1 MERAGNTG
9 FGRKDT
15 GGGIKM
21 KKLFMTL
28 FSLSLFFGTV
38 QAAEDIML
46 DEKMVAGDTVSYDFS
61 YTAQESNPS
70 DVSLNVIPSDEILND
85 VTSVSIFEGDKL
97 VYSSKELKADEIELQ
112 DYSPNEARNY
122 RIELEIDKDADNEYT
137 QMKNE
142 LKLEFVS
149 VEHETPQTGV
159 QTYWKYL
166 LSGLLLSGLFAM
178 ICYKKRESRKQP

>member
-1 MERAGNTG
+1 
-9 FGRKDT
+9 
-15 GGGIKM
+15 M
-21 KKLFMTL
+21 KKIFMIL

-46 DEKMVAGDTVSYDFS
+46 DEEMVAGDTVSYDFS
-61 YTAQESNPS
+61 YTAQESS

-85 VTSVSIFEGDKL
+85 VTSVSIYEEEKL
-97 VYSSKELKADEIELQ
+97 VYSTEALNADRIELQ

>member
-1 MERAGNTG
+1 
-9 FGRKDT
+9 
-15 GGGIKM
+15 M
-21 KKLFMTL
+21 KKIFMIL
-28 FSLSLFFGTV
+28 FSLSLFFDSA
-38 QAAEDIML
+38 QAMEDTML
-46 DEKMVAGDTVSYDFS
+46 DGEMVAGDTVSYDFS
-61 YTAQESNPS
+61 YTANGTNTS
-70 DVSLNVIPSDEILND
+70 DVSLSIIPSDTILDD
-85 VTSVSIFEGDKL
+85 VTSVSIYEEEKL
-97 VYSSKELKADEIELQ
+97 VYSTEALNADRIELQ

>member
-1 MERAGNTG
+1 
-9 FGRKDT
+9 
-15 GGGIKM
+15 M

-97 VYSSKELKADEIELQ
+97 VYSSKELKADEIELE
-112 DYSPNEARNY
+112 DYSAKETRNY
-122 RIELEIDKDADNEYT
+122 RIDLEIDKSADNEYT
-137 QMKNE
+137 QLKNE
-142 LKLEFVS
+142 LKLEFIS
-149 VEHETPQTGV
+149 VEHESPQTGV
-159 QTYWKYL
+159 HTYWTYL
-166 LSGLLLSGLFAM
+166 LSGAVLSGLFAM
-178 ICYKKRESRKQP
+178 ICYKKRESRKQL

>member
-1 MERAGNTG
+1 
-9 FGRKDT
+9 
-15 GGGIKM
+15 M
-21 KKLFMTL
+21 KKLFMIL

-46 DEKMVAGDTVSYDFS
+46 DEEMVAGDTVSYDFS
-61 YTAQESNPS
+61 YTAQESS

-85 VTSVSIFEGDKL
+85 VTSVSIYEEEKL
-97 VYSSKELKADEIELQ
+97 VYSTEALNADRIELQ

>member
-1 MERAGNTG
+1 
-9 FGRKDT
+9 
-15 GGGIKM
+15 M

-46 DEKMVAGDTVSYDFS
+46 DEEMVAGDTVSYDFS
-61 YTAQESNPS
+61 YTAQESS

-85 VTSVSIFEGDKL
+85 VTSVSIYEEEKL
-97 VYSSKELKADEIELQ
+97 VYSTEALNADRIELQ